1 MVLCDRWKDDNSI
14 CKNNQYR
21 WGISY
26 QSQHLSYVT
35 LSHFLASP
43 VKFIFGGGGVVLFLK
58 RGKMLY
64 VSRFTLPRC
73 NGAICRYIVSVYKE
87 HYVWWLY
94 CVYQRAPSPLFAS
107 SLNARQGALVHGTL
121 SSRCRPRRK
130 RRNSIMTVGRSIHR
144 PCSRD

>member
-1 MVLCDRWKDDNSI
+1 VTGDSI

-26 QSQHLSYVT
+26 QPQHLSYVT

-43 VKFIFGGGGVVLFLK
+43 VRFIFLEGVVLFLK

-87 HYVWWLY
+87 HYVSWLY

-107 SLNARQGALVHGTL
+107 SLNARQGSLVHGTYFVITL
-121 SSRCRPRRK
+121 PYPTEKTQQYYDC
-130 RRNSIMTVGRSIHR
+130 RSIHS
-144 PCSRD
+144 PSMLS